1 MAQRAAG
8 PLEGVSLPPRSA
20 DRMRKLAII
29 VFAAT
34 AAFANETA
42 YRALQSGAGFGG
54 TPVHDHGIHG
64 EGQVIAILDTGLD
77 WQSCFFSEPNGSA
90 PPFNTWSASTGLQWQ
105 NINLA
110 RRKVIAYDLLW
121 SCDQY
126 PGAPGCETPTQ
137 SVPFDNQGHGT
148 HAAASA
154 AGDSKTPI
162 AHDFGDAVA
171 PAAKLVIQDAG
182 YIGGDNC
189 SQRPGIG
196 CPVALT
202 PILDQAY
209 KQGVRIHSNSW
220 GDRQGASPFVNPPT
234 ANYPQAARDVDA
246 FVYSHPDLLVVFNTG
261 NWGSGGS
268 PPASTLSAPGSAKNT
283 LQVGGTRDT
292 GRDDDTLAR
301 YTLNGPTRD
310 GRLKPEL
317 VAPSV
322 VLAGDAKV
330 VLDTIPSIKDKTC
343 GTTLQPGT
351 SWSSPEVA
359 GAAALARQYY
369 TDGFYPT
376 GVPTPGNVMT
386 PSAALLK
393 ATLIA
398 SARRVP
404 WRWTDQGADPTQ
416 PVPSYEQGFGMPAL
430 DDALFFPGDVSKLRI
445 ADVATASGLAQGDS
459 ATLRLNVKA
468 GTQLRAV
475 LVWTDPPGVVS
486 GATDATPQLVNDL
499 NLRVTS
505 PDGAGIWGNDSLH
518 PGQADRLNNVE
529 VVTIAQ
535 PAAGTYTIDISALR
549 LGLGPR
555 QGYALV
561 VTGDFTEARPGKI
574 RAIRRM

>member
-1 MAQRAAG
+1 
-8 PLEGVSLPPRSA
+8 
-20 DRMRKLAII
+20 MRKLL
-29 VFAAT
+29 VVLLLAT
-34 AAFANETA
+34 TAFANETA
-42 YRALQSGAGFGG
+42 YKALQSGLLQSG

-64 EGQVIAILDTGLD
+64 EGQIIAILDTGLD

-105 NINLA
+105 NIDLT

-137 SVPFDNQGHGT
+137 TTPFDNQGHGT
-148 HAAASA
+148 HAAGSA

-162 AHDFGDAVA
+162 VHDFGDAVA

-182 YIGGDNC
+182 FIGGDTC

-196 CPVALT
+196 CPVNLT

-220 GDRQGASPFVNPPT
+220 GDAQGSAINPPT
-234 ANYPQAARDVDA
+234 ANYSQSARDVDA
-246 FVYSHPDLLVVFNTG
+246 FVYAHPDMLVLFNTG
-261 NWGSGGS
+261 NWGLPGN
-268 PPASTLSAPGSAKNT
+268 PPASTLSAPGAAKNT

-310 GRLKPEL
+310 GRLKPEI
-317 VAPSV
+317 VAPSIV
-322 VLAGDAKV
+322 IAGDAKV
-330 VLDTIPSIKDKTC
+330 VLDPLPGIKDKSC
-343 GTTLQPGT
+343 GTTVQPGT
-351 SWSSPEVA
+351 SWSSPEAA

-376 GVPTPGNVMT
+376 GAAVPANAMT

-393 ATLIA
+393 ATLIS

-404 WRWTDQGADPTQ
+404 FRWTDQGADTAQPT
-416 PVPSYEQGFGMPAL
+416 PSYEQGFGMPAL
-430 DDALFFPGDVSKLRI
+430 DDALYFPGDLRRLRV
-445 ADVATASGLAQGDS
+445 ADVTTANGLTVGETATIKLD
-459 ATLRLNVKA
+459 VKP
-468 GTQLRAV
+468 GTPLRAV
-475 LVWTDPPGVVS
+475 LVWTDPPGVVAGVS
-486 GATDATPQLVNDL
+486 NSTPQLVNDL
-499 NLRVTS
+499 DLRVT
-505 PDGAGIWGNDSLH
+505 PPAGSAVNGNDSLH
-518 PGQADRLNNVE
+518 PGQPDRLNNTE
-529 VVTIAQ
+529 VVTVAQ
-535 PAAGTYTIDISALR
+535 PVTGTYTIEVNAQK
-549 LGLGPR
+549 LGQGPR

-561 VTGDFTEARPGKI
+561 LTGDFTEIVAAPRPGKI
-574 RAIRRM
+574 RAIRPR

>member
-1 MAQRAAG
+1 
-8 PLEGVSLPPRSA
+8 
-20 DRMRKLAII
+20 MRKLLVILLL
-29 VFAAT
+29 AT
-34 AAFANETA
+34 AASANETA
-42 YRALQSGAGFGG
+42 HRALQSGAGFGG

-90 PPFNTWSASTGLQWQ
+90 PPFNTGSPSGGLAWQ
-105 NINLA
+105 NIDPN
-110 RRKVIAYDLLW
+110 RRKVIAYDLLY

-126 PGAPGCETPTQ
+126 PGAFGCETTAQ
-137 SVPFDNQGHGT
+137 TVFDNQGHGT
-148 HAAASA
+148 HAAGSA

-171 PAAKLVIQDAG
+171 PGAKLVIQDAG

-196 CPVALT
+196 CPVNLT

-209 KQGVRIHSNSW
+209 RQGVRIHSNSW
-220 GDRQGASPFVNPPT
+220 GDRQGASPFANPPT
-234 ANYPQAARDVDA
+234 ANYPQSARDVDA

-261 NWGSGGS
+261 NWGSGGL

-310 GRLKPEL
+310 GRIKPEL

-322 VLAGDAKV
+322 VLAGDAKI
-330 VLDTIPSIKDKTC
+330 VLDTIPAIKDKSC

-376 GVPTPGNVMT
+376 GVATPSNVMA

-404 WRWTDQGADPTQ
+404 LRWTDQGAEPAQ
-416 PVPSYEQGFGMPAL
+416 PSPSYEQGFGMPAL
-430 DDALFFPGDVSKLRI
+430 DDALYFPGDIPKLRI
-445 ADVATASGLAQGDS
+445 VDAATANGLAQGDT
-459 ATLRLNVKA
+459 ATIRLNVKS
-468 GTQLRAV
+468 GTPLRAV
-475 LVWTDPPGVVS
+475 LVWTDPPGFVA
-486 GATDATPQLVNDL
+486 GPTDTTPQLVNDL
-499 NLRVTS
+499 DLRVTQPS
-505 PDGAGIWGNDSLH
+505 GAATWGNDSLH

-535 PAAGTYTIDISALR
+535 PAAGTYSIDVSALR
-549 LGLGPR
+549 LGLGPK
-555 QGYALV
+555 QSYALV
-561 VTGDFTEARPGKI
+561 ITGDFTEARPGKI
-574 RAIRRM
+574 RAIRPR

>member
-1 MAQRAAG
+1 M
-8 PLEGVSLPPRSA
+8 RSA
-20 DRMRKLAII
+20 ARMRKLP
-29 VFAAT
+29 VVLLLLAT
-34 AAFANETA
+34 TAFANETA

-54 TPVHDHGIHG
+54 TPIHDHGIHG
-64 EGQVIAILDTGLD
+64 EGQIIAILDTGLD

-105 NINLA
+105 NIDLS

-121 SCDQY
+121 SCDQF
-126 PGAPGCETPTQ
+126 PGAAGCETPAQ
-137 SVPFDNQGHGT
+137 SIFDNQGHGT

-171 PAAKLVIQDAG
+171 PGAKLVIQDAG
-182 YIGGDNC
+182 FIGGDNC

-220 GDRQGASPFVNPPT
+220 GDRQGVSPFVNPPT
-234 ANYPQAARDVDA
+234 ANYPQSARDVDA
-246 FVYSHPDLLVVFNTG
+246 FVYTHPDMLVVFNTG
-261 NWGSGGS
+261 NWGSSGN

-351 SWSSPEVA
+351 SWSSPEIA
-359 GAAALARQYY
+359 GAAALVRQYY
-369 TDGFYPT
+369 ADGFYPT
-376 GVPTPGNVMT
+376 GVATPSNVMT
-386 PSAALLK
+386 PSAALMR

-404 WRWTDQGADPTQ
+404 FRWTDLGAETTQ
-416 PVPSYEQGFGMPAL
+416 PVPSYEQGFGFPAL
-430 DDALFFPGDVSKLRI
+430 DDALFFPGDKPKLRI
-445 ADVATASGLAQGDS
+445 ADVATAAGLAQGE
-459 ATLRLNVKA
+459 TGTIRLNVNA

-475 LVWTDPPGVVS
+475 LVWTDPPGTVV
-486 GATDATPQLVNDL
+486 GPTDPTPQLVNDL
-499 NLRVTS
+499 NLRVTT
-505 PDGAGIWGNDSLH
+505 PNGTAIWGNDSLH

-535 PAAGTYTIDISALR
+535 PAAGTYTIDVSALR

-555 QGYALV
+555 QSYALV
-561 VTGDFTEARPGKI
+561 ITGDFTEQQTKPGKI
-574 RAIRRM
+574 RAIRPR